1 MNATRAQVRAALE
14 GVRRRTHA
22 LVDRLEDEDLERQY
36 VDFLSPMIW
45 DLGHIANFEEL
56 WLLRRIDGRP
66 GADDKLDHLYNA
78 FENPRWT
85 RGDLPLLDRA
95 AAARYLADVR
105 AEALALLDRTP
116 LDGELPLAEDAYVH
130 RMIAQH
136 EGQHQETMLQLLG
149 LRREVDLPLAHERD
163 LLVTSV
169 RHVDD
174 EERVHVPGGP
184 FVLGT
189 DDRRW
194 TYDNERPAHVV
205 DLPAF
210 WMDRFPVTNR
220 RYAAFIADGGYD
232 RDELWSQRGWQWRHE
247 HGHAAPQG
255 WEPGDGGWRLRR
267 FGRLVEL
274 DPAEPVQHV
283 SWFEAEA
290 FAAWAGGRQPTELE
304 WEKAAGWEPAT
315 ASKRRFPWGDDPPTT
330 RRANVGQVRFHP
342 APVGSLP
349 AGASAY
355 GIEQLAGD
363 VYEWT
368 SSPFEGWPGFEA
380 FPYPE
385 YSEVFFGGQD
395 YRVLRGSSWAISSPM
410 ARVTYRNWDHPYRR
424 QVLAGIRVAWD
435 AS

>member
-1 MNATRAQVRAALE
+1 VTASRQQVRAALE

-22 LVDRLEDEDLERQY
+22 LVDPLTDDDVHRQF
-36 VDFLSPMIW
+36 VDHLSPMAW
-45 DLGHIANFEEL
+45 DLGHVANFEEL
-56 WLLRRIDGRP
+56 WLLRNIDGRP
-66 GADDKLDHLYNA
+66 GTDADLDRLYNA

-85 RGDLPLLDRA
+85 RGELPLLDRQGA
-95 AAARYLADVR
+95 LDYLGDVR
-105 AEALALLDRTP
+105 AESLALLERTS
-116 LDGELPLAEDAYVH
+116 LDGEVPIARDGYVH

-149 LRREVDLPLAHERD
+149 LREDVDFALAHERD
-163 LLVTSV
+163 LLVTAV
-169 RHVDD
+169 RRVDD
-174 EERVHVPGGP
+174 TDRIHIPAGP
-184 FVLGT
+184 FEMGT

-194 TYDNERPAHVV
+194 TYDNERPAHTV

-220 RYAAFIADGGYD
+220 RYAAFIADDGYG
-232 RDELWSQRGWQWRHE
+232 RDELWSERGRHWRDE
-247 HGHAAPQG
+247 LGHAAPQG
-255 WEPGDGGWRLRR
+255 WEPARDGWCVRR
-267 FGRLVEL
+267 FGQLVPL

-290 FAAWAGGRQPTELE
+290 FATWAGGRLPTEYE
-304 WEKAAGWEPAT
+304 WEKAAGWDPAGRR
-315 ASKRRFPWGDDPPTT
+315 KRRFPWGDEPPTT
-330 RRANVGQVRFHP
+330 RHANVGQVRFRP

-355 GIEQLAGD
+355 GVEQLAGD

-380 FPYPE
+380 FPYAE
-385 YSEVFFGGQD
+385 YSQVFFGGQD
-395 YRVLRGSSWAISSPM
+395 YRVLRGSSWAISSPI

-424 QVLAGIRVAWD
+424 QIMAGIRLAWD
-435 AS
+435 GD